1 MKRKIFGYVSVFVL
15 FQSSLA
21 SPFLTVLAEEEN
33 YLPQSDSAQESSADS
48 VARVTESSTTVSSSE
63 ETTSESESAT
73 ETTETTGT
81 TGTTL
86 PATSSTEKED
96 ETSESTDSYPQ
107 VHPRTFADAND
118 ANAED
123 LSSWLPDPTLQS
135 IVANALGIEVSE
147 ITKEKISKMQ
157 TIYIYSTDAAL
168 ADLTG
173 LEYATSLS
181 SFYMSGTNQISDFS
195 VLTKIDSLVYAY
207 LMGANVTDDNVP
219 DFGDNLTRLNLSSAN
234 VTNAV
239 YPKILKINN
248 LESLTFESNMNITT
262 IAPLAS
268 LPNLKELR
276 IQFCGVSDFTVINN
290 FPVLENLAA
299 HGQNT
304 GRLDEVTSLS
314 AKVLNYDSTTES
326 FFVPFSIMPNRLTNF
341 DGFVPPFTTSNSQSQ
356 TYFDLNGVQLPSSQL
371 TITDQG
377 ITVSGITPE
386 AFEDIQT
393 MKYNCFVNN
402 PAGTYA
408 QPNGYSFYSISSG
421 TYLHQFALNHQEIA
435 ADLTVEYVDIDGNE
449 IHAPQVISG
458 NVGDT
463 YDATTDTYKLSITGY
478 TLDDT
483 QLPTNGTG
491 TLSDQ
496 AQTVTYVYTKDPVP
510 AADVTVEYVDIDG
523 NEIHASQAISGN
535 VGDTYD
541 ATTDTYKLTIDGY
554 TIDDTQLPTNG
565 TGTLSD
571 QAQTVTYV
579 YTKDPVPAADVTV
592 EYVDID
598 GNEIHAP
605 QVISGNIG
613 DTYDATTDAYKL
625 SITGYT
631 IDDTQLPTNGTG
643 TLSDQAQ
650 TVTYVYRKDPVPAVD
665 VTVEYVDTDGNE
677 IHAPQAISGN
687 IGDTYDA
694 TTDTY
699 KLTIDGYTI
708 DDTQLPTNGTGTL
721 SDKAQTVTYVYTKD
735 PVPAADVTVEY
746 VDIDGNEIHAPQ
758 VISGNIGDTYDAT
771 TDTFKLTID
780 GYTIDDTQLPNNG
793 TGTLSDQAQTVTYV
807 YTKKTEEAK
816 TPLPAADVTVKYVDT
831 KGTELHA
838 PQVISGNIGD
848 DYDATTDTY
857 KLTIDGYTLD
867 ATQLPTNGTGTLSDQ
882 AQTVTYV
889 YTKKTE
895 ETKTPLP
902 AADVTVKYVDTKGTE
917 LHAPQVISG
926 NIGDDYDATT
936 DTYKLTIDGYTLDA
950 TQLPTNGKGTLSDQ
964 AQTVTYV
971 YTKNPNKEKE
981 PIKAADVTVK
991 YVDTKGNE
999 LHSPQVISG
1008 NVGDDYDATTD
1019 TYKLTIDGYTLDDTQ
1034 LPTNRA
1040 GTLSDQAQTVTYVYT
1055 KNPNK
1060 EKELIKAADVTV
1072 KYVDTKGTEI
1082 HAPQVI
1088 SGNIGDDY
1096 DATTDTYKL
1105 TIDGYTLDESNL
1117 PDNALGE
1124 LGEKPQ
1130 TITYVYKKV
1139 ASQMEPSD
1147 PEQKNSEPTSHVKN
1161 KKQQKNPDSPATKLP
1176 QTNEK
1181 TNGYLNFLGI
1191 GLVSFIGFYF
1201 IKRRK

>member
-48 VARVTESSTTVSSSE
+48 VAKDTESSTTVSSSE
-63 ETTSESESAT
+63 ETTSESESA
-73 ETTETTGT
+73 TETTGT

-96 ETSESTDSYPQ
+96 ETSESTDSNPQ

-118 ANAED
+118 ANADD

-147 ITKEKISKMQ
+147 ITKEKISKMK

-181 SFYMSGTNQISDFS
+181 SFYMNGTNQISDFS
-195 VLTKIDSLVYAY
+195 VLTKINSLVYAY

-239 YPKILKINN
+239 YPKILKMNN

-268 LPNLKELR
+268 LPNLNELR

-304 GRLDEVTSLS
+304 GRLDEVTNLS

-341 DGFVPPFTTSNSQSQ
+341 DGYVPPFTTSNSQSQ

-393 MKYNCFVNN
+393 MEYNCFVNN

-408 QPNGYSFYSISSG
+408 QPDGYSFYSISSG
-421 TYLHQFALNHQEIA
+421 TYLHQFALKHHETA
-435 ADLTVEYVDIDGNE
+435 ADFTVEYVDTDGNE
-449 IHAPQVISG
+449 IHASQAISG

-478 TLDDT
+478 TLDAT

-510 AADVTVEYVDIDG
+510 AV
-523 NEIHASQAISGN
+523 
-535 VGDTYD
+535 
-541 ATTDTYKLTIDGY
+541 
-554 TIDDTQLPTNG
+554 
-565 TGTLSD
+565 
-571 QAQTVTYV
+571 
-579 YTKDPVPAADVTV
+579 DVTV

-605 QVISGNIG
+605 QAISGNIG

-650 TVTYVYRKDPVPAVD
+650 TVTYVYTKHPVPAVD
-665 VTVEYVDTDGNE
+665 VTV
-677 IHAPQAISGN
+677 
-687 IGDTYDA
+687 
-694 TTDTY
+694 
-699 KLTIDGYTI
+699 
-708 DDTQLPTNGTGTL
+708 
-721 SDKAQTVTYVYTKD
+721 
-735 PVPAADVTVEY
+735 
-746 VDIDGNEIHAPQ
+746 
-758 VISGNIGDTYDAT
+758 
-771 TDTFKLTID
+771 
-780 GYTIDDTQLPNNG
+780 
-793 TGTLSDQAQTVTYV
+793 
-807 YTKKTEEAK
+807 
-816 TPLPAADVTVKYVDT
+816 
-831 KGTELHA
+831 
-838 PQVISGNIGD
+838 
-848 DYDATTDTY
+848 
-857 KLTIDGYTLD
+857 
-867 ATQLPTNGTGTLSDQ
+867 
-882 AQTVTYV
+882 
-889 YTKKTE
+889 
-895 ETKTPLP
+895 
-902 AADVTVKYVDTKGTE
+902 
-917 LHAPQVISG
+917 
-926 NIGDDYDATT
+926 
-936 DTYKLTIDGYTLDA
+936 
-950 TQLPTNGKGTLSDQ
+950 
-964 AQTVTYV
+964 
-971 YTKNPNKEKE
+971 
-981 PIKAADVTVK
+981 
-991 YVDTKGNE
+991 
-999 LHSPQVISG
+999 
-1008 NVGDDYDATTD
+1008 
-1019 TYKLTIDGYTLDDTQ
+1019 
-1034 LPTNRA
+1034 
-1040 GTLSDQAQTVTYVYT
+1040 
-1055 KNPNK
+1055 
-1060 EKELIKAADVTV
+1060 
-1072 KYVDTKGTEI
+1072 
-1082 HAPQVI
+1082 
-1088 SGNIGDDY
+1088 
-1096 DATTDTYKL
+1096 
-1105 TIDGYTLDESNL
+1105 
-1117 PDNALGE
+1117 
-1124 LGEKPQ
+1124 
-1130 TITYVYKKV
+1130 
-1139 ASQMEPSD
+1139 
-1147 PEQKNSEPTSHVKN
+1147 
-1161 KKQQKNPDSPATKLP
+1161 
-1176 QTNEK
+1176 
-1181 TNGYLNFLGI
+1181 
-1191 GLVSFIGFYF
+1191 
-1201 IKRRK
+1201 